1 MVSVAF
7 FFSIFASIAWGFYA
21 FSTAINGNI
30 SEFTLLAAV
39 VAVPILVLWFAFGYI
54 YQYNNASVLNKNMF
68 TLFKQMKKTQ
78 EYTDAIAK
86 MLLEARDSI
95 NDSTILNKFDMFV
108 LDMNELLADII
119 KRGNLCSSEQI
130 DNLWVKVNNGGKWAF
145 GKVLI
150 EVYQNQPTLS
160 LRLLQKSLQDVVLGG
175 TILEFCSRYQN
186 LINVLEHHDKE
197 RIFLNVLETGVFGK
211 VFSLLAGPADSVRQ
225 NRDLSL
231 THKQLAEENNFRI
244 EEPDKNFA
252 PVVEEKS
259 SPFVSEQK
267 GEPVLEQNVEPS
279 LSENARK
286 RFVETFTRKK
296 VSSENEEEKDP
307 LSLAFAKSFGKKTA
321 ENSGESFVPV
331 TLQSSLTTQYDKSI
345 KNDEKLDFLSFD
357 VEAQDKQRILSA
369 KPIEEDEESLAM
381 PDIVLEKDDPSRL
394 FTATQSIVSTNIE
407 KEFENTQNRLASLR
421 KEWDEVKLHELI
433 VQKEPPLGNGEGM
446 PEPKVGNDENFS
458 YPFGGWTD
466 ADKYNK

>member
-7 FFSIFASIAWGFYA
+7 FFSIFASVAWGIYA
-21 FSTAINGNI
+21 FNNASEGNV
-30 SEFTLLAAV
+30 SEFTLLIAV
-39 VAVPILVLWFAFGYI
+39 VVVPILVLWFVFGYI

-86 MLLEARDSI
+86 MLLEARDSVK
-95 NDSTILNKFDMFV
+95 DSTILNKFDMFV

-150 EVYQNQPTLS
+150 ELYQNQPALPS
-160 LRLLQKSLQDVVLGG
+160 KLLQKSLQDTVLSG

-186 LINVLEHHDKE
+186 LVNILERHDKE

-231 THKQLAEENNFRI
+231 THQQLTEESDFHL
-244 EEPDKNFA
+244 EEPSKNFTL
-252 PVVEEKS
+252 VVEEEIT
-259 SPFVSEQK
+259 PNLSEQK
-267 GEPVLEQNVEPS
+267 IEPTSEEAEKPS

-286 RFVETFTRKK
+286 LFVETFTKK
-296 VSSENEEEKDP
+296 RASANREEMTDP
-307 LSLAFAKSFGKKTA
+307 LSLAFAKSFGEEKT
-321 ENSGESFVPV
+321 ENSAEPSPSSD
-331 TLQSSLTTQYDKSI
+331 LQRQ
-345 KNDEKLDFLSFD
+345 
-357 VEAQDKQRILSA
+357 SA
-369 KPIEEDEESLAM
+369 RQEDENEETSKVSVVSPSDAEEKTISRDFSAETLEEESPAM
-381 PDIVLEKDDPSRL
+381 PDIVLESDAPSHL
-394 FTATQSIVSTNIE
+394 FAPAPSVVTPEIE
-407 KEFENTQNRLASLR
+407 KGFENTQNRLATLKREWEEAKQRDLTAR
-421 KEWDEVKLHELI
+421 KEPSFD
-433 VQKEPPLGNGEGM
+433 NDEGM
-446 PEPKVGNDENFS
+446 PEPKVSNDENFS